1 MPKTDAPTLRLF
13 SMAELLERTGVPAA
27 TIRYYL
33 GLGLLPEPVRVSANR
48 FLYDE
53 RHAEL
58 LRLIRLV
65 RERRGLSIEAIG
77 KILPELLPD
86 LYNIPSSGVFNAA
99 MWDELINAASHI
111 AGVPSV
117 PERLVD
123 AGIALFSIGGY
134 ADVSIDD
141 VCRTAQIAK
150 GSFYRHFSSKEELF
164 FATAEESVRRAATDL
179 VTDAPAAPL
188 GETELSKRIETAV
201 EPYLVIFLDL
211 ASLAIQHRAGYGK
224 VLGTVSEELSRAAGK
239 LVAAPR
245 DALDAVV
252 SRAFVQAVRLAVG
265 VAAEDRRGGP
275 GGPRESGGR
284 S

>member
-1 MPKTDAPTLRLF
+1 
-13 SMAELLERTGVPAA
+13 MAELLERTGVPAA

-33 GLGLLPEPVRVSANR
+33 GLGLLPEPLRVSANR

-86 LYNIPSSGVFNAA
+86 LYDMPSSGVFNPA
-99 MWDELINAASHI
+99 MWDELIDAASHI

-164 FATAEESVRRAATDL
+164 FAAAEESVRRAAADL
-179 VTDAPAAPL
+179 VDDAPPTSL
-188 GETELSKRIETAV
+188 GETELLNQIEAAV

-211 ASLAIQHRAGYGK
+211 ASLATQRRAGYGK
-224 VLGTVSEELSRAAGK
+224 VLGAVGDELSRAAAK
-239 LVAAPR
+239 LAPGPR
-245 DALDAVV
+245 EALDAAVGK
-252 SRAFVQAVRLAVG
+252 AFVQAVFHAVA
-265 VAAEDRRGGP
+265 VPSEPKSPIEPERR
-275 GGPRESGGR
+275 S
-284 S
+284 

>member
-1 MPKTDAPTLRLF
+1 MSSAPAQRLF

-77 KILPELLPD
+77 KVLPELLPD
-86 LYNIPSSGVFNAA
+86 LYDKPSSGVFNPE
-99 MWDELINAASHI
+99 MWDELIDAASHI

-117 PERLVD
+117 PERLVA
-123 AGIALFSIGGY
+123 AGVALFRERGY

-141 VCRTAQIAK
+141 VCRAAEIAK
-150 GSFYRHFSSKEELF
+150 GSFYRHFASKEELF
-164 FATAEESVRRAATDL
+164 FATAEESVRRAAADL
-179 VTDAPAAPL
+179 VADAATTPVA
-188 GETELSKRIETAV
+188 ESELLKRIETAV
-201 EPYLVIFLDL
+201 EPYLVVFLDV
-211 ASLAIQHRAGYGK
+211 ASLAAQRRPGYGEA
-224 VLGTVSEELSRAAGK
+224 LRTVAEALSEAAGK
-239 LVAAPR
+239 LSPGPR
-245 DALDAVV
+245 QALDALVG
-252 SRAFVQAVRLAVG
+252 RAFLEAVRDSV
-265 VAAEDRRGGP
+265 VVDRDRAGG
-275 GGPRESGGR
+275 GGQKGDGR
-284 S
+284 

>member
-1 MPKTDAPTLRLF
+1 
-13 SMAELLERTGVPAA
+13 MAELLERTGVPAA

-77 KILPELLPD
+77 KVLPELLPD
-86 LYNIPSSGVFNAA
+86 LYDKPSAGVFNPE
-99 MWDELINAASHI
+99 MWDELIDAASHI

-117 PERLVD
+117 PERLID
-123 AGIALFSIGGY
+123 AGVSLFCARGF

-141 VCRTAQIAK
+141 VCRLAEIAK

-164 FATAEESVRRAATDL
+164 FATAGASASRAVRDL
-179 VTDAPAAPL
+179 ADQAPATPIA
-188 GETELSKRIETAV
+188 ESELQKRLATAL
-201 EPYLVIFLDL
+201 EPYLVVFLDV
-211 ASLAIQHRAGYGK
+211 ASLAAQRRPGYAK
-224 VLGTVSEELSRAAGK
+224 ALRSLGDTLIEGAARLSDRSRETISVT
-239 LVAAPR
+239 VAASLVG
-245 DALDAVV
+245 ALRHSMDDSADPGAP
-252 SRAFVQAVRLAVG
+252 S
-265 VAAEDRRGGP
+265 VAPPA
-275 GGPRESGGR
+275 
-284 S
+284 

>member
-1 MPKTDAPTLRLF
+1 MPTTSPPTQRLF

-86 LYNIPSSGVFNAA
+86 LYDMPSSGVFNSA
-99 MWDELINAASHI
+99 MWDELIDAASHI

-150 GSFYRHFSSKEELF
+150 GSFYRHFASKEELF
-164 FATAEESVRRAATDL
+164 FATAEESARRAAADL
-179 VTDAPAAPL
+179 VADAPTTPFD
-188 GETELSKRIETAV
+188 ETEIAKRIEAAV
-201 EPYLVIFLDL
+201 EPYLVVFLDL
-211 ASLAIQHRAGYGK
+211 ASLATQRRAGYRR
-224 VLGTVSEELSRAAGK
+224 VLRTVGDLLSGAAAR
-239 LVAAPR
+239 LSAAPR
-245 DALDAVV
+245 EVLDAAVG
-252 SRAFVQAVRLAVG
+252 RAFVEAVRHAV
-265 VAAEDRRGGP
+265 AGP
-275 GGPRESGGR
+275 LEGAHGGR
-284 S
+284 DGPD

>member
-1 MPKTDAPTLRLF
+1 MPTNNTPTQRLF
-13 SMAELLERTGVPAA
+13 SMAELLERTGLPAA

-77 KILPELLPD
+77 KVLPELLPD
-86 LYNIPSSGVFNAA
+86 LYDMPSSGVFNPA
-99 MWDELINAASHI
+99 MWDELIEAASHI

-123 AGIALFSIGGY
+123 AGVGLFSQHGY

-141 VCRTAQIAK
+141 VCRSARIAK
-150 GSFYRHFSSKEELF
+150 GSFYRHFASKEELF
-164 FATAEESVRRAATDL
+164 FATAEESVRRAAADL
-179 VTDAPAAPL
+179 VADVPATPL
-188 GETELSKRIETAV
+188 EEEELSKRIETAV
-201 EPYLVIFLDL
+201 GPYLVIFLDV
-211 ASLAIQHRAGYGK
+211 ASLATQRRPGYGR
-224 VLGTVSEELSRAAGK
+224 VLRAVGGVLSEAAGK
-239 LVAAPR
+239 LSTEPR
-245 DALDAVV
+245 AALDVVVGKAV
-252 SRAFVQAVRLAVG
+252 VQAVRDAIAGNPEPL
-265 VAAEDRRGGP
+265 GG
-275 GGPRESGGR
+275 GT
-284 S
+284 

>member
-1 MPKTDAPTLRLF
+1 MSTDNAATQRLF
-13 SMAELLERTGVPAA
+13 SMSELLERTGVPAA

-77 KILPELLPD
+77 KVLPELLPD
-86 LYNIPSSGVFNAA
+86 LYDMPSSGVFNPA
-99 MWDELINAASHI
+99 MWDELIDAASHI

-123 AGIALFSIGGY
+123 AGIGLFTKHGY

-141 VCRTAQIAK
+141 VCREAQIAK
-150 GSFYRHFSSKEELF
+150 GSFYRHFASKEELF
-164 FATAEESVRRAATDL
+164 FATAEESARRVAAEL
-179 VTDAPAAPL
+179 VAEVPPAPL
-188 GETELSKRIETAV
+188 AEVELQRRIGTAV
-201 EPYLVIFLDL
+201 EPYLVVFLDVV
-211 ASLAIQHRAGYGK
+211 SLAAQRRPGYGK
-224 VLGTVSEELSRAAGK
+224 VLHAVADVLSEAAGK
-239 LVAAPR
+239 LSASPR
-245 DALDAVV
+245 DTLDAMVGKAV
-252 SRAFVQAVRLAVG
+252 LRAVLRAVAIDLDPA
-265 VAAEDRRGGP
+265 
-275 GGPRESGGR
+275 SGTVEGDA
-284 S
+284 